1 MRANRKSV
9 KLLLLEM
16 ACKGRP
22 RPHAATNL
30 YAALHWHLKTNHA
43 FRSRMMEVR
52 PDWIP
57 VSRDAAAPIKTTR
70 HTGTKYRQTIEE
82 MALMGEDRPKATT
95 PEGRALYH
103 LCRTNADFKA
113 WIMQETQWDVRSRA
127 EKSQVLTQNSR

>member
-16 ACKGRP
+16 AAKGRP

-57 VSRDAAAPIKTTR
+57 VSRDATVPVKTTR
-70 HTGTKYRQTIEE
+70 NTGTKYRQDIEE
-82 MALMGEDRPKATT
+82 MVVMGADRPKSNT
-95 PEGRALYH
+95 PQGRALYH
-103 LCRTNADFKA
+103 LCRTDIAFKA
-113 WIMQETQWDVRSRA
+113 WIMQETQWDVRSHAERA
-127 EKSQVLTQNSR
+127 AP